1 MRAAILT
8 LAALAGGACT
18 PEPVDAACFSR
29 ASSEI
34 GGPISLTSHT
44 GARVTEDN
52 FKGRKTFVFFGF
64 THCPDFCPATL
75 YALGSA
81 MSMLPDNVE
90 RPRTAF
96 ISVDPE
102 RDTPEELARYI
113 KSNGF
118 PADIV
123 GLTGTLDELES
134 VAKAFASDFSRA
146 EDADSAAGYQ
156 VNHTTILF
164 LMDENWKLETFFRP
178 EERPETIANCIRA
191 LS

>member
-1 MRAAILT
+1 
-8 LAALAGGACT
+8 
-18 PEPVDAACFSR
+18 
-29 ASSEI
+29 
-34 GGPISLTSHT
+34 
-44 GARVTEDN
+44 
-52 FKGRKTFVFFGF
+52 
-64 THCPDFCPATL
+64 
-75 YALGSA
+75 
-81 MSMLPDNVE
+81 
-90 RPRTAF
+90 
-96 ISVDPE
+96 VDPE

-146 EDADSAAGYQ
+146 EDADSAAGYL